1 MGESAY
7 LIVGKIVGTHGIR
20 GDLKVLSYADSLD
33 VFVPG
38 KELVFSRGNKSA
50 GRFTVTSCRPH
61 KNVILLAI
69 DGITSIET
77 ANAWV
82 GFEVCTEKA
91 SLPPPEEGA
100 YYWYQIIGMKVLTT
114 DDVLLGRVEAI
125 FPTGSN
131 DVYVVRD
138 GKKEVLIPA
147 IDSVVL
153 HIDVNE
159 KVMTVDLPEGL
170 ED

>member
-1 MGESAY
+1 MGESAC

-33 VFVPG
+33 AFAPG
-38 KELVFSRGNKSA
+38 KELVFSREKKPA
-50 GRFTVTSCRPH
+50 GSFTVTSCRPH
-61 KNVILLAI
+61 KSVILLAI

-77 ANAWV
+77 AKAWV
-82 GFEVCTEKA
+82 GCQVCTEKD
-91 SLPPPEEGA
+91 SLPPLEEGV
-100 YYWYQIIGMKVLTT
+100 YYWYQIIGMKVFTT
-114 DDVLLGRVEAI
+114 DDMPLGHVEAI

-138 GKKEVLIPA
+138 GKKEVLVPA

>member
-1 MGESAY
+1 MDESAY

-20 GDLKVLSYADSLD
+20 GDLKVLSYAESLD
-33 VFVPG
+33 VFAPG
-38 KELVFSRGNKSA
+38 KELIFSRGKKRFGS
-50 GRFTVTSCRPH
+50 FTVLSSRPH
-61 KNVILLAI
+61 KSVVLLAF

-77 ANAWV
+77 AKAWV
-82 GFEVCTEKA
+82 GYQVCMEKA

-100 YYWYQIIGMKVLTT
+100 YYWHQIIGMKVVTT
-114 DDVLLGRVEAI
+114 DNELLGRVEAI

-131 DVYVVRD
+131 DVYVVRNR
-138 GKKEVLIPA
+138 KKEVLVPA

-153 HIDVNE
+153 HIDVNNNM
-159 KVMTVDLPEGL
+159 MTIDLPEGL